1 MIAGRDGQRLA
12 GKRALVTGAASGIG
26 KAAALR
32 FAEEGAAVGLL
43 DRDDAGLRRVADTI
57 TASGGRALSLTADV
71 TDEAQVAAAVDR
83 LVDAWGG
90 LDAVAGVAGIELFHE
105 GDERVDRLALD
116 VWRRVL
122 DVNLTGMF
130 LTCKHG
136 IRALLGSGGGSVI
149 VTGSPTGLFGIADE
163 EHAYSASKAG
173 CHGLARAMAAA
184 YAAARIRVNVVVPGF
199 VETPLNARVFADPAL
214 VQNISRTIPMG
225 RAAQPEE
232 IAGIM
237 AWLASDDA
245 AFATRGFFTVDGGK
259 TAV

>member
-1 MIAGRDGQRLA
+1 MLGRDGQRLA
-12 GKRALVTGAASGIG
+12 GKRAMVTGAASGIG
-26 KAAALR
+26 RAAALR
-32 FAEEGAAVGLL
+32 FAEEGAAVGLI
-43 DRDDAGLRRVADTI
+43 DRDDAGLRRVAQTI
-57 TASGGRALSLTADV
+57 AASGGRALSVAADV
-71 TDEAQVAAAVDR
+71 TDEAQVAAAVER
-83 LVDAWGG
+83 LVKAWGG
-90 LDAVAGVAGIELFHE
+90 LDVVTGVAGNELFRA
-105 GDERVDRLALD
+105 GDARANRLSLD

-136 IRALLGSGGGSVI
+136 VRALLDSGGGSVI
-149 VTGSPTGLFGIADE
+149 ITGSPTGLFGIADE

-184 YAAARIRVNVVVPGF
+184 YAADGICVNAVVPGF
-199 VETPLNARVFADPAL
+199 VDTPLNARVFADPAL
-214 VQNISRTIPMG
+214 VQELSRAIPMR

-232 IAGIM
+232 IAGIF

-245 AFATRGFFTVDGGK
+245 AYATGGFFTVDGGA